1 MSIYYSRKAKIFY
14 PLNYSTPRDSGS
26 SRFKPGTS
34 IYFSLVILFSLVI
47 PVTNLG
53 ISVPIDPVIEDS
65 EGLIASLGV
74 GISIY
79 KVSLINNS
87 LS

>member
-1 MSIYYSRKAKIFY
+1 MYYSRKAKIFY
-14 PLNYSTPRDSGS
+14 LLNYSIPRESRS
-26 SRFKPGTS
+26 SKFKPSTS

-47 PVTNLG
+47 PVTNLD
-53 ISVPIDPVIEDS
+53 ISIPMDPIIEDS
-65 EGLIASLGV
+65 KELIASLGV

-79 KVSLINNS
+79 KVLLINNN